1 MGGPKEPW
9 INAVH
14 RQDNLRRSPGF
25 IEDLIVNDPQVISEP
40 NDGSTFTSPPA
51 ITGMQVVPLKCLI
64 SNVLHFSAVNIRDT
78 EQHICLSCPDP
89 WRGAHDLGV
98 QTGSDSGRKEWF
110 WNGDWEMMCKLFQ
123 GEKCKWRNRHGY
135 YPVSSFKDKSFYF
148 FSFFK
153 EREWSRGAGKLPR
166 GSVIC
171 SSVDSFWP
179 LDVTYWSLLQRFL
192 TNTRLE
198 PDSAAQMLMVQGD
211 IIGSCSTRFTQKS
224 AIPQRGAICAR
235 DHWIGQDQSRSEI
248 EAFSFKT

>member
-1 MGGPKEPW
+1 MIWECRQALIREERSGFEMG
-9 INAVH
+9 
-14 RQDNLRRSPGF
+14 
-25 IEDLIVNDPQVISEP
+25 IERW
-40 NDGSTFTSPPA
+40 
-51 ITGMQVVPLKCLI
+51 C
-64 SNVLHFSAVNIRDT
+64 
-78 EQHICLSCPDP
+78 
-89 WRGAHDLGV
+89 
-98 QTGSDSGRKEWF
+98 
-110 WNGDWEMMCKLFQ
+110 
-123 GEKCKWRNRHGY
+123 
-135 YPVSSFKDKSFYF
+135 VSSFKGRSANGETDMAIVLWALLRIKASIF

-153 EREWSRGAGKLPR
+153 GREWSWGAGKLPR
-166 GSVIC
+166 GRVIC